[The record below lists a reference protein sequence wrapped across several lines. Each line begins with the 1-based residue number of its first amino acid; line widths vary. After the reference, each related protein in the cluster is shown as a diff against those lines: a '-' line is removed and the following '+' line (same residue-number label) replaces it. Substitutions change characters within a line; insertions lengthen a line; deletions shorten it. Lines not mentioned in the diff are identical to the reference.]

1 MEGAR
6 PAGPADVAPCERLL
20 AQGRRSLM
28 DRRGGVALAA
38 DPDPEAPPADSADA
52 VDRLAEWM
60 GVPGHVLLAGTL
72 EGGVAGVAAGHVRD
86 VAGELVGMVDCLY
99 VEPDARGVG
108 IGTALA
114 DALVDAFTGLACTAV
129 DALALPGDRETK
141 QRFEA
146 AGFSARLLVLRRRLP

>member
-20 AQGRRSLM
+20 AEGLRSLT
-28 DRRGGVALAA
+28 DRRGGAALAA
-38 DPDPEAPPADSADA
+38 DPDPESPPAGTERAA
-52 VDRLAEWM
+52 ERLAEWM

-72 EGGVAGVAAGHVRD
+72 DGGVAGVAAGHVREIT
-86 VAGELVGMVDCLY
+86 GERVGVVDCLY

-108 IGTALA
+108 IGTALT
-114 DALVDAFTGLACTAV
+114 DALVQAFIDLACTAA
-129 DALALPGDRETK
+129 DAQALPGDRETK